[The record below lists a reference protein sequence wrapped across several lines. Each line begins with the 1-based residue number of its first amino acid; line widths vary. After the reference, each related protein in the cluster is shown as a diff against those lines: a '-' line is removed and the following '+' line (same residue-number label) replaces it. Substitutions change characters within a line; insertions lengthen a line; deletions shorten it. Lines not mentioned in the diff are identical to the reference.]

1 MALSQGGGVGSE
13 IYFGDGLRLPWS
25 LGIGVREWEKSRKI
39 HDSSSPVRKIE
50 WLLPQVVRMGRL
62 GEEPVKHCLKVCWM
76 VNSSLKFIGSL
87 LWVKYCADLLSSWIH
102 NR

>member
-50 WLLPQVVRMGRL
+50 WLLPQVLSENGKTWGRACQTL
-62 GEEPVKHCLKVCWM
+62 PQGMLDGK
-76 VNSSLKFIGSL
+76 
-87 LWVKYCADLLSSWIH
+87 
-102 NR
+102 